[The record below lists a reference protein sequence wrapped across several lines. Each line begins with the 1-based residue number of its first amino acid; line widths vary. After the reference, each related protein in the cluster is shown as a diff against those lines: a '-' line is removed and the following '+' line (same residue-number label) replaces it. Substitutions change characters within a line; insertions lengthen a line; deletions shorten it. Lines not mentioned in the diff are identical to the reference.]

1 MQLILAST
9 SPWRRQLLASVGLG
23 VDGVAPGVAEEEFSE
38 DRPVERAIGLARLKA
53 EAVAARSPGAL
64 VIGAD
69 QVAHLNGEN
78 FGKPKNPDD
87 HLRRLRAL
95 RGRGHRLVTGV
106 ALIGP
111 GIEVLFSEET
121 EVVFRAD
128 LSDEELE
135 AYVLTGE
142 GSGCAGGYQAEGQ
155 GAALIERV
163 NGDWFNVIGL
173 PVHRLLGA
181 LRGLGWRPF
190 GLHEA
195 PPQAPTPL
203 MRSGR

>member
-1 MQLILAST
+1 MRLILAST
-9 SPWRRQLLASVGLG
+9 SPWRRQLLADVGLRAE
-23 VDGVAPGVAEEEFSE
+23 GVAPGVAEEEFSE

-53 EAVAARSPGAL
+53 QAVAARSPGAL

-69 QVAHLNGEN
+69 QVAHLNGES
-78 FGKPKNPDD
+78 FGKPLDPDD

-95 RGRGHRLVTGV
+95 SGRGHRLVTGV
-106 ALIGP
+106 ALVGP
-111 GIEVLFSEET
+111 GIEVVFSEET

-128 LSDEELE
+128 LNDEELR
-135 AYVLTGE
+135 AYVDSGE
-142 GSGCAGGYQAEGQ
+142 GSGCAGGYRAEGL

-163 NGDWFNVIGL
+163 HGDWFNVIGL

-190 GLHEA
+190 GLGEA
-195 PPQAPTPL
+195 QP
-203 MRSGR
+203 